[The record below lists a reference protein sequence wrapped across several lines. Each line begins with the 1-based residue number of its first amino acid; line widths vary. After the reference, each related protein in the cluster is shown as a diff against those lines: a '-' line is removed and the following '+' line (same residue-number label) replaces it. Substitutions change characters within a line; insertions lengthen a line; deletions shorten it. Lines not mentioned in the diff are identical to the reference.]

1 MENLVPRGN
10 ISYTRFLEYVEL
22 GKIEG
27 ITIKEDNVTAIFKS
41 VGGGSGT
48 VRLINTDPNLFT
60 FLQ

>member
-1 MENLVPRGN
+1 MENFVPRGN

-27 ITIKEDNVTAIFKS
+27 ITIKEDNVTATYNA

-60 FLQ
+60 FL